1 MTRQQKFLAILG
13 SIALSITWV
22 ELTPAGRAVVASA
35 QAASA
40 SQAGQGPE
48 DDLLNPQHTAVIV
61 HEMLNDFLSVGG
73 AYDQRGRQYD
83 PERTASIVAPM
94 QRLLAA
100 ARANGVRVA
109 YVRATTHAD
118 GSTSNTSSPTARPQ
132 GAAASGQAPAPTPLG
147 VEHTWGWEIIDDVK
161 PVEGDWVL
169 RKYRRDA
176 FFGTIL
182 DPLLRWNG
190 IKTIVFVGIG
200 AEIGGWPTLM
210 HASDLGYARVGVSDC
225 ILSSNPARME
235 DAMMHIG
242 ENATLKT
249 SQEVIDIW
257 NRAGAN

>member
-1 MTRQQKFLAILG
+1 MTRHQKSLAILG

-22 ELTPAGRAVVASA
+22 
-35 QAASA
+35 ASA
-40 SQAGQGPE
+40 SQAGQGPG

-61 HEMLNDFLSVGG
+61 HEMLNDFLSAGG

-83 PERTASIVAPM
+83 PERTARIVPPM
-94 QRLLAA
+94 QKLLAA

-109 YVRATTHAD
+109 YVRWTAHAD

-132 GAAASGQAPAPTPLG
+132 GAAASSQALAPIG

-169 RKYRRDA
+169 RKYRPDA

-200 AEIGGWPTLM
+200 AEIGGLPTLM
-210 HASDLGYARVGVSDC
+210 HASNLGYARVAVSDC

-242 ENATLKT
+242 ENATLQT
-249 SQEVIDIW
+249 SQEVIDAW

>member
-1 MTRQQKFLAILG
+1 MTRYQKSLAILG

-22 ELTPAGRAVVASA
+22 AST
-35 QAASA
+35 

-83 PERTASIVAPM
+83 PERTARIVPPM
-94 QRLLAA
+94 QRLLGA

-109 YVRATTHAD
+109 YVRWTAHAD
-118 GSTSNTSSPTARPQ
+118 ESTSNTSSPTTRPQ
-132 GAAASGQAPAPTPLG
+132 GAAASGQALAPIG

-169 RKYRRDA
+169 QKYRPDA

-200 AEIGGWPTLM
+200 AEIGGLPTLM
-210 HASDLGYARVGVSDC
+210 HASNLGYARVGVSDC

-242 ENATLKT
+242 ENATLRT
-249 SQEVIDIW
+249 SQEVIDAW

>member
-1 MTRQQKFLAILG
+1 MTRHQKSLAILG

-22 ELTPAGRAVVASA
+22 ERSLVGRAVVASA

-48 DDLLNPQHTAVIV
+48 DEILNPQHTAVIV
-61 HEMLNDFLSVGG
+61 HEMLNDPLSADGS
-73 AYDQRGRQYD
+73 YDRRGRRYD

-94 QRLLAA
+94 QKLLGA

-109 YVRATTHAD
+109 YVRWTSHAD
-118 GSTSNTSSPTARPQ
+118 GSTSSPTARAR
-132 GAAASGQAPAPTPLG
+132 AAVASGQAPAPTPLG

>member
-1 MTRQQKFLAILG
+1 MTRHQKFLAILG

-22 ELTPAGRAVVASA
+22 
-35 QAASA
+35 ASA
-40 SQAGQGPE
+40 SQAGQGRE
-48 DDLLNPQHTAVIV
+48 ADLLNPQHTAVVV
-61 HEMLNDFLSVGG
+61 HEMLNDPLSAGG
-73 AYDQRGRQYD
+73 AYDQRGRRYD
-83 PERTASIVAPM
+83 PERTARIVPPM
-94 QRLLAA
+94 QKLLAA

-109 YVRATTHAD
+109 YVRWTSHAD
-118 GSTSNTSSPTARPQ
+118 GSTSSPTAQARARA
-132 GAAASGQAPAPTPLG
+132 AAASGQAPARTPLG

-200 AEIGGWPTLM
+200 AEIGGLPTLM
-210 HASDLGYARVGVSDC
+210 HASNLGYARVAVSDC

-242 ENATLKT
+242 ENAILQT